1 MARPSKIA
9 AKIVS
14 PRGLRPHDG
23 DPSSASSRRP
33 AGSPRRRIDEAIEAA
48 AEVFAQRGY
57 HGATTQ
63 DIADRLRIRQASL
76 YYYFPSKDKALETVC
91 QRGVEG
97 FIEHAL
103 DAAQA
108 PGSACNRLSQVIAS
122 HLRATADKHAFVRV
136 FLNERQHLPDAAR
149 RRIGRLAA
157 RYESIIQGI
166 FDGGVASRELRADLD
181 SRLATLALLALC
193 NSVAAWYGR
202 EPGVDA
208 QTIAAHFA
216 KLLCEGVVR
225 QPASVGP
232 VKQHG
237 KNRKGP
243 AKGRA

>member
-1 MARPSKIA
+1 MRS
-9 AKIVS
+9 
-14 PRGLRPHDG
+14 HDG
-23 DPSSASSRRP
+23 DASSIPSRR
-33 AGSPRRRIDEAIEAA
+33 AMGSPRRRIDEAIEAA
-48 AEVFAQRGY
+48 AEVFAHRGY

-108 PGSACNRLSQVIAS
+108 SGSACDRLSQVIAS
-122 HLRATADKHAFVRV
+122 HLRATAEKHAFVRV

-149 RRIGRLAA
+149 RRIGRLSA

-166 FDGGVASRELRADLD
+166 FDGGVASHELRADLD

-193 NSVAAWYGR
+193 NSAAAWYGR
-202 EPGVDA
+202 EPGADA

-216 KLLCEGVVR
+216 KLLCHGVVR
-225 QPASVGP
+225 VPAP
-232 VKQHG
+232 PI
-237 KNRKGP
+237 P
-243 AKGRA
+243 AKRQAIGRAKSQAKGHAKSHAKGLA